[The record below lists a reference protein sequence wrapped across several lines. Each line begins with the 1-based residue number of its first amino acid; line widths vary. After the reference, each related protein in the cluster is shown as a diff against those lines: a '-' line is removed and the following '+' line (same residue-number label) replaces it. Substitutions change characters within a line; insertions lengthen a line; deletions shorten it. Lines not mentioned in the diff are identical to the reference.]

1 MSTTNDDMDVNLD
14 IDIDID
20 ESCSLYDEA
29 GEEEEIADDEECI
42 VGADQCLLVLE
53 TSVDEAA
60 VSTSATESSNVP
72 LDVDEMPSIS
82 YLPYDEDA
90 SEMELLMDKILQFAP
105 FFLPVVAY
113 NLYDPTAIAFAALID
128 FLTTN
133 NWVAV
138 DGGAYQAM
146 IIAPVINGVVVSCK
160 LNEYDDH
167 MKHDAC
173 PQFHL
178 RFHSYK
184 AISLLFAIQIGL
196 TISKLWQRKNDIQ
209 LCITLEASKLMMLRN
224 LLSDF
229 PSTNETQEKC
239 IFYLLQYTSR
249 LISECH
255 ETVNIGLPDISQTDS
270 ELIGCMEELNKA
282 ASASPSSG
290 YCTLLLDQSMAAV
303 DSLGQ
308 SRSRRISALQST
320 FPLLHYVLLGT
331 LALSICFAFLME
343 TDQDILVFLNA
354 IQLRLLWTML
364 VATFSA
370 LGLVCY
376 DLGHPFRGFYQIS
389 DSVKELYDV
398 RLEYSTSPSIG
409 NDQLQ

>member
-1 MSTTNDDMDVNLD
+1 
-14 IDIDID
+14 
-20 ESCSLYDEA
+20 
-29 GEEEEIADDEECI
+29 
-42 VGADQCLLVLE
+42 
-53 TSVDEAA
+53 
-60 VSTSATESSNVP
+60 
-72 LDVDEMPSIS
+72 
-82 YLPYDEDA
+82 
-90 SEMELLMDKILQFAP
+90 
-105 FFLPVVAY
+105 
-113 NLYDPTAIAFAALID
+113 
-128 FLTTN
+128 
-133 NWVAV
+133 
-138 DGGAYQAM
+138 
-146 IIAPVINGVVVSCK
+146 
-160 LNEYDDH
+160 
-167 MKHDAC
+167 
-173 PQFHL
+173 
-178 RFHSYK
+178 
-184 AISLLFAIQIGL
+184 
-196 TISKLWQRKNDIQ
+196 
-209 LCITLEASKLMMLRN
+209 MMLRN
-224 LLSDF
+224 LLLDF
-229 PSTNETQEKC
+229 PSTNATKEKC
-239 IFYLLQYTSR
+239 TFYLLQYTSR

-255 ETVNIGLPDISQTDS
+255 ETVNIGLPDISTTDS

-331 LALSICFAFLME
+331 LAMSICFAFLME

-398 RLEYSTSPSIG
+398 RLEYSTPPSIG
-409 NDQLQ
+409 NDQPQ

>member
-1 MSTTNDDMDVNLD
+1 MQSRFSPNYRYNKYAFLSFDNNALMSTTNDGMDVD
-14 IDIDID
+14 VDIDID
-20 ESCSLYDEA
+20 ESCYLYDEA
-29 GEEEEIADDEECI
+29 CEEEEIADDEECI

-53 TSVDEAA
+53 TSVEEAA
-60 VSTSATESSNVP
+60 GSTSATESSNTP
-72 LDVDEMPSIS
+72 LDADEMPSIS

-113 NLYDPTAIAFAALID
+113 NLYDPTAIAFAATID

-138 DGGAYQAM
+138 DGGAYQAK
-146 IIAPVINGVVVSCK
+146 IIAPVINGVVVST
-160 LNEYDDH
+160 
-167 MKHDAC
+167 
-173 PQFHL
+173 
-178 RFHSYK
+178 
-184 AISLLFAIQIGL
+184 ISLLFAIQIGL

-224 LLSDF
+224 LLLDF
-229 PSTNETQEKC
+229 PSTNATKEKC
-239 IFYLLQYTSR
+239 TFYLLQYTSR

-255 ETVNIGLPDISQTDS
+255 ETVNIGLPDISTTDS

-331 LALSICFAFLME
+331 LAMSICFAFLME

-398 RLEYSTSPSIG
+398 RLEYSTPPSIG
-409 NDQLQ
+409 NDQPQ